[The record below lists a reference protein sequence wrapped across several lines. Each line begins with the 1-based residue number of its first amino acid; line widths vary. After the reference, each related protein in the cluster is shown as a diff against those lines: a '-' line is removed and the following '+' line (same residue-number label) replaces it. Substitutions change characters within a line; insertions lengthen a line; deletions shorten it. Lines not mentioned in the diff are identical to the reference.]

1 MNHTGRLFFI
11 AAAIAATAFTA
22 SAQQSAKRES
32 FSEFRARIHSDFQ
45 TFRKSILD
53 DYDKFLD
60 GAWKD
65 YEQIKGEARDNTPK
79 PRTAPRVEEV
89 PQLQPAKPEA
99 EAAKPARPR
108 TAPEAKPVAE
118 KPVKPAGAAEKPAPA
133 AKPAA
138 AATSDSF
145 TLGESTLFVPH
156 VDFNILNRLN
166 TTADYAMHWRA
177 LTKSGIGEELAQAFA
192 DLADRYG
199 LNDYL
204 TFQAVNAY
212 VDSRFP
218 SAHSSARKSLVHF
231 ILANMGYD
239 IRIATSSTGQ
249 GLLLIPFNQHVYAHP
264 FAMID
269 GERYYIFSDANV
281 DLSSPENR
289 SFSTCKIPSDL
300 DSGKHFDLL
309 ISDLRLPE
317 IPQSFSISYGDMKI
331 AGEFNRAVIPLL
343 YRYPQMETAD
353 YARCNVLPSVRKELV
368 KQLKEQLGGLSKPQ
382 AVNKLLTFVQN
393 GFEYSTDE
401 DFHGFEKPYFVE
413 EMLFYP
419 KNDCE
424 DRAIFYTGML
434 WDALGV
440 PNQLI
445 AYPGHESAAV
455 ALPSKPADCPQA
467 TSYTYSGSTFY
478 ISDPTYIGS
487 VTGMC
492 IPQYETTVP
501 KIDYTYE

>member
-1 MNHTGRLFFI
+1 
-11 AAAIAATAFTA
+11 
-22 SAQQSAKRES
+22 
-32 FSEFRARIHSDFQ
+32 
-45 TFRKSILD
+45 
-53 DYDKFLD
+53 
-60 GAWKD
+60 
-65 YEQIKGEARDNTPK
+65 
-79 PRTAPRVEEV
+79 
-89 PQLQPAKPEA
+89 
-99 EAAKPARPR
+99 
-108 TAPEAKPVAE
+108 
-118 KPVKPAGAAEKPAPA
+118 
-133 AKPAA
+133 
-138 AATSDSF
+138 
-145 TLGESTLFVPH
+145 
-156 VDFNILNRLN
+156 
-166 TTADYAMHWRA
+166 
-177 LTKSGIGEELAQAFA
+177 
-192 DLADRYG
+192 
-199 LNDYL
+199 
-204 TFQAVNAY
+204 
-212 VDSRFP
+212 
-218 SAHSSARKSLVHF
+218 
-231 ILANMGYD
+231 
-239 IRIATSSTGQ
+239 
-249 GLLLIPFNQHVYAHP
+249 
-264 FAMID
+264 
-269 GERYYIFSDANV
+269 
-281 DLSSPENR
+281 
-289 SFSTCKIPSDL
+289 
-300 DSGKHFDLL
+300 
-309 ISDLRLPE
+309 
-317 IPQSFSISYGDMKI
+317 MKI

-467 TSYTYSGSTFY
+467 TSHTYSGSTLY

-492 IPQYETTVP
+492 IPQYVTTVP